1 MKTVILDSKNAK
13 VIYLDV
19 EDEMVNDDSV
29 YPFLKEHGYGDP
41 DIYSWMAV
49 PEVEYVP
56 IEYHRHAIHKGD
68 GKKVHQTCNERLRFG
83 TPYDREK
90 DLKKR
95 EQEECLAALKAYSE
109 KNGGKKV
116 RDFDDNEHLVVA
128 GYLYDEPCDI
138 AVKSIGYNETY
149 ESLALVGYDKNDPST
164 EQEISADELF
174 AGQLNEITE
183 RI

>member
-1 MKTVILDSKNAK
+1 MKIVILDSKNAK

-29 YPFLKEHGYGDP
+29 YPFLKEHGYGDSG
-41 DIYSWMAV
+41 IYSWMAV

-56 IEYHRHAIHKGD
+56 IEYHRHAIHKRD
-68 GKKVHQTCNERLRFG
+68 GKEVHQTCNERLRFG

-90 DLKKR
+90 DFKRRETEECIAQLKKYG
-95 EQEECLAALKAYSE
+95 EEE
-109 KNGGKKV
+109 DGGFERHFEDTKPI
-116 RDFDDNEHLVVA
+116 VA
-128 GYLYDEPCDI
+128 SYLYDEPCDI
-138 AVKSIGYNETY
+138 VVNAVRCEDGNVTII
-149 ESLALVGYDKNDPST
+149 GYDKFDPST
-164 EQEISADELF
+164 EQEISADDLF

>member
-1 MKTVILDSKNAK
+1 MKIVILDSKNAK

-19 EDEMVNDDSV
+19 EDEIINDDSV

-49 PEVEYVP
+49 PNAEYVP
-56 IEYHRHAIHKGD
+56 IEYHRHAIHKGV
-68 GKKVHQTCNERLRFG
+68 GKKVHQTCKERLRFG

-95 EQEECLAALKAYSE
+95 EQEECLAALKAYSD

-116 RDFDDNEHLVVA
+116 RDFDDDEHLVVA

-138 AVKSIGYNETY
+138 AVRSIGYNETY
-149 ESLALVGYDKNDPST
+149 ESFALVGYDKNDPST